1 LKNNPVDQVLGGFFT
16 TQYNHLFFP
25 PSYFIKMK
33 QILLGTEDMTSDVM
47 EVRVRGN
54 KVIFDVMVD
63 HCGTQFS
70 MGKDDLK
77 KLLG

>member
-1 LKNNPVDQVLGGFFT
+1 
-16 TQYNHLFFP
+16 
-25 PSYFIKMK
+25 MK